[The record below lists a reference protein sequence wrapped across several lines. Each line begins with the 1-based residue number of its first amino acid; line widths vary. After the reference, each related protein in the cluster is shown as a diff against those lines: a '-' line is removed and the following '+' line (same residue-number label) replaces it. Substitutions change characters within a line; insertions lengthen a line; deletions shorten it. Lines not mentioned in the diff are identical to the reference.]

1 MNLFR
6 ALVLMVGTLLCA
18 CSGPKPVLY
27 PNAHLQSV
35 GNETAEQDIEASI
48 VEREA
53 GIAHDLAVRLV
64 KLGGKI
70 RHLKNHGL
78 EEGVSTRLLIYA
90 GTLIR
95 EGIAIER
102 ACDVAI
108 ARPITDDA
116 DMQRSIMELVKAV
129 F

>member
-1 MNLFR
+1 M
-6 ALVLMVGTLLCA
+6 
-18 CSGPKPVLY
+18 
-27 PNAHLQSV
+27 
-35 GNETAEQDIEASI
+35 
-48 VEREA
+48 
-53 GIAHDLAVRLV
+53 
-64 KLGGKI
+64 
-70 RHLKNHGL
+70 
-78 EEGVSTRLLIYA
+78 STRLLIYA

-116 DMQRSIMELVKAV
+116 DMQRSIMELVKAM